1 MSTGAAWLPLVEAIE
16 YVAYESDKARTWAL
30 GRFKD
35 SADPAGKKSFFAG
48 PIAASTLREVL
59 SEGLVGAS
67 LQADAIA
74 AIQDAAMA
82 GKLRCRG
89 VDPGSAES
97 VEIEAGEWAHIE
109 VSAEGEAFRVLK
121 RGAKSIQICRRVV
134 WQNIVVEG
142 RQLRRLF
149 PRSSGKGG
157 TGAAETHC
165 GAWLKRFEP
174 NPARRKSDVWE
185 EAGRQWGEK
194 LSRGAFDRCWEAHA
208 PEEWK
213 QPGRPPKVRG

>member
-16 YVAYESDKARTWAL
+16 YVAYKSDKARTWAL

-35 SADPAGKKSFFAG
+35 GDDPTGEKPFFAG

-59 SEGLVGAS
+59 SEGLVGGS
-67 LQADAIA
+67 LQADAIE

-149 PRSSGKGG
+149 PRSSGKSGMQ
-157 TGAAETHC
+157 AAETHC
-165 GAWLKRFEP
+165 GAWLKSLEP
-174 NPARRKSDVWE
+174 SPARRKNDVWE
-185 EAGRQWGEK
+185 EARRKWGEG
-194 LSRGAFDRCWEAHA
+194 LSRDAFDRRWEASV
-208 PEEWK
+208 PGEWK
-213 QPGRPPKVRG
+213 RAGRRPKAR